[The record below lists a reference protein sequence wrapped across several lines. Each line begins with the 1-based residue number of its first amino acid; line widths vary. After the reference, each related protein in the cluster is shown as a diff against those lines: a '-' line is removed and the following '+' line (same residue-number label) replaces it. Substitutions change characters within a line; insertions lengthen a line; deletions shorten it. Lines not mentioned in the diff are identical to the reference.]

1 MNLKMIDHPNI
12 IKIYEYLESDKNC
25 YIVMEYFEPIQ
36 WDLIQNEFTLKHIIF
51 QILSGLKYLHE
62 TLKICHWDLK
72 EDNILV
78 NSKAEVKLIDFG
90 LAKNFDKFVMN
101 TNTGTHMYRPIEFED
116 QNYTESVD
124 MWALGIICFMQI

>member
-1 MNLKMIDHPNI
+1 
-12 IKIYEYLESDKNC
+12 
-25 YIVMEYFEPIQ
+25 MEYIEPIQ